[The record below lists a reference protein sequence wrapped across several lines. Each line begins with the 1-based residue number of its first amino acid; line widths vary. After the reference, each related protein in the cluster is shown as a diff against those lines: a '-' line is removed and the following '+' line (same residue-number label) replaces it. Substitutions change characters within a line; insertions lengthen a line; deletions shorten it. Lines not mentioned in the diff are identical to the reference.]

1 MNNKCNQTITH
12 LKTDLLT
19 TWTIIL
25 TDLHYI
31 RNQNQLFVIFTKHS
45 NAFRWIII
53 IASFAIVS
61 LILWKTYEFFQ
72 HFKDEERTKMENWS
86 FAQTEFVNAETN
98 TNLNLTLKIL
108 NSNTTTPMLVVDQDG
123 RLSSFNNIDET
134 KVQDSLHIQK
144 LIEKFRGENKPID
157 IKYQGKTFSTI
168 YYGNSP
174 LLNKL
179 AYYPLALL
187 LIIFLFGAV
196 IFFFYRSNKNATQNK
211 LWSGMAKET
220 AHQIGTPLS
229 SLIGW
234 TEILKSENVNPDYI
248 SEMEKDVNRLK
259 TITERFSKI
268 GSLPTLEKADIVK
281 ETIDSYDYLK
291 ARSSKLIDFEII
303 IPEGEIFV
311 ELNKQLYSWSI
322 ENLVKNAIDAMKGRG
337 KLTIEI
343 SQLENNVKVIVT
355 DTGRGI
361 NKKDFNKIF
370 EPGFTTKKR
379 GWGLG
384 LSLTKRIIEDFHK
397 GKISV
402 LQSEKG
408 KGTTIQIDLK
418 RAN

>member
-1 MNNKCNQTITH
+1 M
-12 LKTDLLT
+12 
-19 TWTIIL
+19 
-25 TDLHYI
+25 
-31 RNQNQLFVIFTKHS
+31 IFTKHS

-53 IASFAIVS
+53 IASFATVS

-86 FAQTEFVNAETN
+86 FAQTDLLKTN
-98 TNLNLTLKIL
+98 NLDVDLGNLPLKVIT
-108 NSNTTTPMLVVDQDG
+108 SNKTTPMILVNQDG
-123 RLSSFNNIDET
+123 SYEFNNIDES
-134 KVQDSLHIQK
+134 KVKDSVSANRLILKFKQENAPIRVK
-144 LIEKFRGENKPID
+144 LDGRVI
-157 IKYQGKTFSTI
+157 STI

-179 AYYPLALL
+179 KYYPLALF

-196 IFFFYRSNKNATQNK
+196 IYFFYRSNKNATQNK

-234 TEILKSENVNPDYI
+234 TEILKSENVSPDYI
-248 SEMEKDVNRLK
+248 IEIEKDIDRLQ

-268 GSLPTLEKADIVK
+268 GSVPTLEATDIIE
-281 ETIDSYDYLK
+281 ETKNSYDYLK
-291 ARSSKLIDFEII
+291 TRSSNLIEFDIKVPNDEIL
-303 IPEGEIFV
+303 V
-311 ELNKQLYSWSI
+311 NLNKQLYSWTI

-343 SQLENNVKVIVT
+343 SQLENNVKVSVT
-355 DTGRGI
+355 DTGKGI
-361 NKKDFNKIF
+361 PKKDFNKIF

-384 LSLTKRIIEDFHK
+384 LSLTKRIIEDFHD
-397 GKISV
+397 GKIKVS
-402 LQSEKG
+402 QSEIG
-408 KGTTIQIDLK
+408 KGSTIQINLK
-418 RAN
+418 RAY